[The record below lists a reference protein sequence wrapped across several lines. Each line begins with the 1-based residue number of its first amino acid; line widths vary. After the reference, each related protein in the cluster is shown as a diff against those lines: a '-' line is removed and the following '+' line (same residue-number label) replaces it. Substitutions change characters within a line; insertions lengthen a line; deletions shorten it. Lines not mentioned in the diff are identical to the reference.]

1 MTVIFN
7 IFKHINLGEN
17 YEELADACEFL
28 GKRLASPA
36 MYSATRFANN
46 VRQVYANFRKNFTAF
61 IQCLERTKTEMR
73 DGNSK
78 DRERAAKKFM
88 HSICNFKFVLT
99 LSSLI
104 DIYDKYG
111 ELINVIQK
119 VNSLPHERYDSFT
132 QGR

>member
-1 MTVIFN
+1 
-7 IFKHINLGEN
+7 
-17 YEELADACEFL
+17 
-28 GKRLASPA
+28 
-36 MYSATRFANN
+36 MYSATRFATSL
-46 VRQVYANFRKNFTAF
+46 RRVYANLRKNLAAI

-78 DRERAAKKFM
+78 DREKAAEAEKFM

-132 QGR
+132 HVCDKMKRCVKQLAMKNVI

>member
-1 MTVIFN
+1 
-7 IFKHINLGEN
+7 
-17 YEELADACEFL
+17 
-28 GKRLASPA
+28 

-46 VRQVYANFRKNFTAF
+46 VRQVYANFKNFTAL

-78 DRERAAKKFM
+78 DRERAAEAKKFM
-88 HSICNFKFVLT
+88 HFCNFKFVLT
-99 LSSLI
+99 MSSLI

-119 VNSLPHERYDSFT
+119 VNSLPRERYDSFT
-132 QGR
+132 QGRKSVM